1 MSQSKL
7 NKREKFALAQA
18 KAREQQTQLPLS
30 AQQTSSWWQWIP
42 FLLAVVAYINT
53 LEFGFVLD
61 DYAAI
66 VENNSTRKGM
76 AALGEIFRTSY
87 RYGYLLISDELYR
100 PLPKAIYAVLWDWSP
115 NNPAPGHFFNI
126 VVFALTCLMI
136 YRSLAAWWPSYTLL
150 PLVASSL
157 FAVHPIH
164 TEVVAN
170 IKSSDELLAF
180 FFGLMSLHFFIQYH
194 RSSSSFKLTMSLVFF
209 FFGFLCKESTITF
222 LPVFPLLAYCCGDGD
237 WKQSLRGVVWLL
249 VPTLLFF
256 AIRAHVLS
264 NSGMMES
271 ALPSVADNALVS
283 ASDPIDRLAGAV
295 RMLGLYAGKL
305 LLPLSLTFDLSY
317 PQVGNFS
324 KADPLSWLSALAL
337 TAALVLAVLGL
348 RQRQLFSF
356 ALFWFFITAS
366 VSSNIFLIIGTHYGE
381 RLMYTPSFA
390 VVLLAGVG
398 VEQLRRKMPHSV
410 SLMVPAALTIF
421 FLYLT
426 IERNPVWES
435 NETLYHSGLSSAPG
449 SARVQYYNG
458 LYLVKPEYLD
468 AKPQSERDS
477 AFNAG
482 IGHLRKAVELYPAF
496 TDAWTQ
502 LGVAAF
508 RKKDYKAALEYYG
521 QSVRYNPYD
530 PVTRNNMG
538 SVYFE
543 MQNYNEALRL
553 YQEAIRV
560 KADYADAY
568 MNIGSCYGV
577 AGQYDLALQN
587 LEKSIAINP
596 DLAQAYYMISITWQ
610 NKGNTQMANRYM
622 ELYNQRKSAR

>member
-1 MSQSKL
+1 
-7 NKREKFALAQA
+7 
-18 KAREQQTQLPLS
+18 LPLS
-30 AQQTSSWWQWIP
+30 APQTPVWWQWIP
-42 FLLAVVAYINT
+42 FLLALAAYINT
-53 LEFGFVLD
+53 LDFGFVLD
-61 DYAAI
+61 DFAAI

-136 YRSLAAWWPSYTLL
+136 YRSVAAWWPSYTLL
-150 PLVASSL
+150 PLVTSSL

-170 IKSSDELLAF
+170 IKSSDEVLAF
-180 FFGLMSLHFFIQYH
+180 FFGLLSLHFFIQYH

-222 LPVFPLLAYCCGDGD
+222 LPVFHLLAYCCGEGN
-237 WKQSLRGVVWLL
+237 WKQSLRGVAWLL
-249 VPTLLFF
+249 IPTLLFF
-256 AIRAHVLS
+256 AIRSHVLS

-283 ASDPIDRLAGAV
+283 AADPIDRLAGAV

-305 LLPLSLTFDLSY
+305 LLPLSLSFDLSY

-324 KADPLSWLSALAL
+324 KADPLSWLSALAF
-337 TAALVLAVLGL
+337 TVALLLAIWGI

-356 ALFWFFITAS
+356 ALFWFFITVS

-390 VVLLAGVG
+390 VALLAGVG
-398 VEQLRRKMPHSV
+398 VEQMRKKLPLSGIFMATS
-410 SLMVPAALTIF
+410 ALTVF

-426 IERNPVWES
+426 IDRNPVWES

-458 LYLVKPEYLD
+458 LYLLKPEYLD
-468 AKPQSERDS
+468 AKAPAQRDS
-477 AFNAG
+477 AFKAG
-482 IGHLRKAVELYPAF
+482 IGHLQKAVELYPAF

-610 NKGNTQMANRYM
+610 NKGNPQMANRYM
-622 ELYNQRKSAR
+622 EMYNQRKGVR